1 MESEPE
7 RGSTFRVLLP
17 KARVEAEE
25 EPKQA
30 SLPRGNERILFI
42 DDEPLLVDWGKE
54 ALKRLG
60 YTVTTVEDGRQA
72 LMIFAADPFLFDL
85 VITDQAMPQIPGS
98 DLCIELL
105 QIRKDIPIILCTG
118 HSETIS
124 PDKAEEIGIRGF
136 LIKPVTRQELALT
149 VRRVLD
155 AG

>member
-1 MESEPE
+1 
-7 RGSTFRVLLP
+7 
-17 KARVEAEE
+17 
-25 EPKQA
+25 
-30 SLPRGNERILFI
+30 
-42 DDEPLLVDWGKE
+42 
-54 ALKRLG
+54 
-60 YTVTTVEDGRQA
+60 
-72 LMIFAADPFLFDL
+72 
-85 VITDQAMPQIPGS
+85 MPQIPGS